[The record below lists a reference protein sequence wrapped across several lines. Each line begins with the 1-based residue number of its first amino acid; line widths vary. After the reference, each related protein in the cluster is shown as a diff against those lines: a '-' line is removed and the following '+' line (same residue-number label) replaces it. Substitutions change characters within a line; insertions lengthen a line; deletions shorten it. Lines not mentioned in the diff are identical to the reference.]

1 MKILIVEKNE
11 KIEDS
16 LKDFFSEY
24 DLGVDFEIVK
34 SFTDFKKI
42 IESSPPDLIICNAQI
57 EGYPSFFFI
66 KWLRAEKGFDKI
78 PIILYNEKPTKEML
92 TLAKKYRVNSFIL
105 YPFNRDD
112 LLKRILRFLK
122 IEKIKINKKK
132 EEKNTDVI
140 KKIKNKIELLPPFP
154 SVIHEIEDLINSKK
168 SSASDFEEVIKKD
181 QVITAK
187 VLKIVNSPFFSL
199 QRKIS
204 TISESVAYI
213 GFDTLRSVVYSAFT
227 SKLLNVDLLTYGYK
241 RNELWKHSYLTAC
254 FSKEI
259 SKYFD
264 YSSKSQ
270 EEMFIGGL
278 LHDIGKLILGE
289 LAKEENIIL
298 YKEVNEDSSII
309 DIEKKYFSI
318 SHESAG
324 KLIAEKWNLP
334 EIHTKIIS
342 NHHLRNE
349 NVNDK
354 DVAIVALSNFFS
366 NKFLGFKI
374 MKIDEREVEIAINIL
389 SVEDKDIE
397 KIEEVCKN
405 LMGKVANV

>member
-1 MKILIVEKNE
+1 
-11 KIEDS
+11 
-16 LKDFFSEY
+16 
-24 DLGVDFEIVK
+24 
-34 SFTDFKKI
+34 
-42 IESSPPDLIICNAQI
+42 
-57 EGYPSFFFI
+57 
-66 KWLRAEKGFDKI
+66 
-78 PIILYNEKPTKEML
+78 ML

-259 SKYFD
+259 SKHFD

-298 YKEVNEDSSII
+298 YKEINEDSSII

-374 MKIDEREVEIAINIL
+374 MKINEKEVEIAINIL
-389 SVEDKDIE
+389 SIGEKDIE

>member
-1 MKILIVEKNE
+1 MKILIIEKDD
-11 KIEDS
+11 KIENS
-16 LKDFFSEY
+16 LKEFFKEY
-24 DLGVDFEIVK
+24 DLGVEFEIIK
-34 SFTDFKKI
+34 SFVNFKKI
-42 IESSPPDLIICNAQI
+42 IETSPPDLILCNANI
-57 EGYPSFFFI
+57 EGYPAFFFI
-66 KWLRAEKGFDKI
+66 KWLRVDKGLTKL
-78 PIILYNEKPTKEML
+78 PVILYSENPTREML
-92 TLAKKYRVNSFIL
+92 NLAKKYRVNSFIL
-105 YPFNRDD
+105 YPFKKND
-112 LLKRILRFLK
+112 LLERILKFLK
-122 IEKIKINKKK
+122 IKEIKVNKKRDDKDIIDKIKS
-132 EEKNTDVI
+132 
-140 KKIKNKIELLPPFP
+140 KIELLPPFP
-154 SVIHEIEDLINSKK
+154 SVIHEIENLINSKK

-227 SKLLNVDLLTYGYK
+227 SKLLNVNLPAYDYK

-278 LHDIGKLILGE
+278 LHDIGKLILGS
-289 LAKEENIIL
+289 LAKEENIIF
-298 YKEVNEDSSII
+298 YREVDENTSII
-309 DIEKKYFSI
+309 DIEKRYFSI
-318 SHESAG
+318 SHEEAG

-334 EIHTKIIS
+334 EIHNRIIS

-349 NVNDK
+349 NSNDK
-354 DVAIVALSNFFS
+354 DVAIVAISNLFS

-374 MKIDEREVEIAINIL
+374 LKYDEKEIEKAMSIL
-389 SVEDKDIE
+389 SIE
-397 KIEEVCKN
+397 EKNVKELEEVCKK
-405 LMGKVANV
+405 LMGKVEDV